1 MLKSWE
7 FHSAGKL
14 VFGAGAIEQLG
25 SLVKEAGLKRPVII
39 TDRTLVELG
48 VTAGAV
54 ESLRAAGIDA
64 PIFDGGQAEP
74 EIDVAI
80 RGAEF
85 ARAHAPDSIVAI
97 GGGSNMDVAKYV
109 AILLSHGGKPADY
122 FGVDRVP
129 GPVLP
134 LIAVPTTSGTG
145 SEVSHA
151 AVLTD
156 VAANVKV
163 STLSNYLRPRI
174 ALVDPALTYGCPAK
188 VMAHSGIDALTH
200 AIEGCTATDWNRLET
215 VGGKVAYFG
224 RFEIGA
230 CLGERAIRLIG
241 RNLEPAVLEPENR
254 TARDEM
260 SLAATL
266 AGLAFSTCGVA
277 LVHALEYPIGAAV
290 HCSHGEGNGCL
301 LPYVMRFILPE
312 RTEILATLARELGVA
327 ERSDARATAEAGIDR
342 IVEMRQRIGI
352 AQRLRDLGVE
362 REQLQG
368 FAERTWQIQRLMT
381 LTPRRPTLDDLVA
394 ILNEAY

>member
-7 FHSAGKL
+7 FHSAGKI
-14 VFGAGAIEQLG
+14 VFGVGAIDQLG
-25 SLVKEAGLKRPVII
+25 SLLIEAGLERPVII

-48 VTAGAV
+48 ITAGAV

-64 PIFDGGQAEP
+64 PIFDGGRAEP
-74 EIDVAI
+74 EIDVAV

-85 ARAHAPDSIVAI
+85 ARAHAPDAIVAI

-109 AILLSHGGKPADY
+109 AILLSHGGKPSDY

-163 STLSNYLRPRI
+163 STLSNHLRPRV
-174 ALVDPALTYGCPAK
+174 ALVDPALTYRCPAK

-230 CLGERAIRLIG
+230 CLGERAIRMIG
-241 RNLEPAVLEPENR
+241 RSLEPAVLDPENR
-254 TARDEM
+254 AARDEM

-266 AGLAFSTCGVA
+266 AGLAFSNCGVA

-327 ERSDARATAEAGIDR
+327 ERSDTRATAEAGIDR
-342 IVEMRQRIGI
+342 IVEMRARIGI
-352 AQRLRDLGVE
+352 APRLRDLGVKQ
-362 REQLQG
+362 EQLRG